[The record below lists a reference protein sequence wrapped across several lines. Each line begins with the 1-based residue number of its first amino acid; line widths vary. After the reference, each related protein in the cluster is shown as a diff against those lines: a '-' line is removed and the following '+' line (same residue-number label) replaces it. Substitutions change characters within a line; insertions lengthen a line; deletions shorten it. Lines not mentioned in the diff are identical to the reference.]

1 MVRGKL
7 LMLSDVLKKEYIEL
21 NVECSD
27 WIEAVKKAGEILIK
41 NEVITNEYVEEAIK
55 GVKELGPYIVITKG
69 VALPHATNK
78 VGVNKTG
85 ISLVT
90 LKNPVEFGNKDN
102 DPVYYIFML
111 ATTDTE
117 SHLSAL
123 SNLSELLGKKEFFE
137 IMKNA
142 KDSQSVIDYIKANEN

>member
-1 MVRGKL
+1 
-7 LMLSDVLKKEYIEL
+7 MLSDVLKKEYIQL
-21 NVECSD
+21 NVECND
-27 WIEAVKKAGEILIK
+27 WVEAVKVAGEVLIK

-85 ISLVT
+85 ISLIT
-90 LKNPVEFGNKDN
+90 LKNPVEFGNPDN

-111 ATTDTE
+111 ATTDME

-123 SNLSELLGKKEFFE
+123 SNLSELLGKQEFFD

-142 KDSQSVIDYIKANEN
+142 TDSQSVIDYIKANEN

>member
-1 MVRGKL
+1 
-7 LMLSDVLKKEYIEL
+7 MLSDVLKKKYIKL

-27 WIEAVKKAGEILIK
+27 WVEAVRAAGEVLIT

-85 ISLVT
+85 ISLIT

-111 ATTDTE
+111 ATTDME

-123 SNLSELLGKKEFFE
+123 SNLSELLGKQEFFE

-142 KDSQSVIDYIKANEN
+142 QDSQSVIDYIKANEN

>member
-1 MVRGKL
+1 
-7 LMLSDVLKKEYIEL
+7 MLSDVLKKEYIRL
-21 NVECSD
+21 NVECAD
-27 WIEAVKKAGEILIK
+27 WIETVREAGNVLKE
-41 NEVITNEYVEEAIK
+41 NGVITDEYIEAAIQS
-55 GVKELGPYIVITKG
+55 VKEMGPYIVITKG

-85 ISLVT
+85 ISLLT

-111 ATTDTE
+111 ATTDME

-123 SNLSELLGKKEFFE
+123 SNLSELLEKQEFFE
-137 IMKNA
+137 VMKNA
-142 KDSQSVIDYIKANEN
+142 SDPQSVIDYIKANEN

>member
-1 MVRGKL
+1 
-7 LMLSDVLKKEYIEL
+7 MLSNVLKEEYIRL
-21 NVECSD
+21 NVECNN
-27 WIEAVKKAGEILIK
+27 WEEAVRSAGEVLK
-41 NEVITNEYVEEAIK
+41 QYEVITDEYIEAAIE

-90 LKNPVEFGNKDN
+90 LKNPVEFGNQDN

-111 ATTDTE
+111 ATTDME

-123 SNLSELLGKKEFFE
+123 SNLSELLGKPEFFE
-137 IMKNA
+137 VMKEA
-142 KDSQSVIDYIKANEN
+142 SDSKSVIDYIKANEN

>member
-1 MVRGKL
+1 
-7 LMLSDVLKKEYIEL
+7 MLSDVLKQEYIKL
-21 NVECSD
+21 NVECKD
-27 WIEAVKKAGEILIK
+27 WIEAVKTAGNILIQ
-41 NEVITNEYVEEAIK
+41 NQVITNEYVEEAIK

-85 ISLVT
+85 ISLIT
-90 LKNPVEFGNKDN
+90 LKNPVEFGNPDN

-111 ATTDTE
+111 ATTDME

-123 SNLSELLGKKEFFE
+123 SNLSELLGKQEFYE
-137 IMKNA
+137 VMKKAENP
-142 KDSQSVIDYIKANEN
+142 SSVIEYIKANEN

>member
-1 MVRGKL
+1 
-7 LMLSDVLKKEYIEL
+7 MLSDVLKKEYIKL
-21 NVECSD
+21 NAECND
-27 WIEAVKKAGEILIK
+27 WIEAVRIAGEVLK
-41 NEVITNEYVEEAIK
+41 ENEVITEEYIEAAIQS
-55 GVKELGPYIVITKG
+55 VKEMGPYIVITKG

-85 ISLVT
+85 ISLIT

-111 ATTDTE
+111 ATTDME

-123 SNLSELLGKKEFFE
+123 SNLSELLGKPDFYDV
-137 IMKNA
+137 MKNA
-142 KDSQSVIDYIKANEN
+142 QDSQSVIDYIKANEN

>member
-1 MVRGKL
+1 
-7 LMLSDVLKKEYIEL
+7 MLSDVLKKEYIKL
-21 NVECSD
+21 NAECND
-27 WIEAVKKAGEILIK
+27 WTEAVRIAGEVLK
-41 NEVITNEYVEEAIK
+41 ENEVITEEYIEAAIQS
-55 GVKELGPYIVITKG
+55 VKEMGPYIVITKG

-85 ISLVT
+85 ISLIT

-111 ATTDTE
+111 ATTDME

-123 SNLSELLGKKEFFE
+123 SNLSELLGKPDFYDV
-137 IMKNA
+137 MKNA
-142 KDSQSVIDYIKANEN
+142 QDSQSVIDYIKANEN